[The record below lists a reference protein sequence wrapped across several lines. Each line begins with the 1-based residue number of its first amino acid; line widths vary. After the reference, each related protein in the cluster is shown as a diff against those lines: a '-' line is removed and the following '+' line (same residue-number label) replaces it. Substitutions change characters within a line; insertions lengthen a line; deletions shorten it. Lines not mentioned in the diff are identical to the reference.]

1 MSCKTIFHKK
11 SLDKCLV
18 GQYYLSQRTVSSVRQ
33 ANEEVKKVSDRERG
47 EIMDALKDLP
57 EADKQFMLGYAA
69 GRSASVEEPAAE
81 AESDQKE
88 KTD

>member
-1 MSCKTIFHKK
+1 
-11 SLDKCLV
+11 
-18 GQYYLSQRTVSSVRQ
+18 
-33 ANEEVKKVSDRERG
+33 
-47 EIMDALKDLP
+47 MDALKDLP